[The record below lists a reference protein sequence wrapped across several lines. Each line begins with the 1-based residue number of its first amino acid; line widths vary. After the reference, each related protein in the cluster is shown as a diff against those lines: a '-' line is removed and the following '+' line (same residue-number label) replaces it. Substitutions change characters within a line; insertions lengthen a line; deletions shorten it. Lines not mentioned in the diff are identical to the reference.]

1 MLLMNKTKTRLEVK
15 RFQDIPNVGK
25 AIEKSFI
32 TLGFTQPVQ
41 LAGKDPYQLYE
52 DLCTVTHTRVDP
64 CVMDI
69 FISAVRYMEGE
80 APKKW
85 WEYTAERKKNTRSN

>member
-1 MLLMNKTKTRLEVK
+1 MNKAKTRLEVK

-25 AIEKSFI
+25 AIEKSFV
-32 TLGFTQPVQ
+32 TLGFNQPVE

-52 DLCTVTHTRVDP
+52 DLCEATHTRVDP
-64 CVMDI
+64 CVLDV

-80 APKKW
+80 PAKKW
-85 WEYTAERKKNTRSN
+85 WEYTAERKKHKQSR